1 MTITCSARHEEYF
14 LYSHFRLLT
23 EKLVNCGNAQEG
35 KTEPRGGKGWADGGL
50 EERGIHREATS
61 NNASF

>member
-1 MTITCSARHEEYF
+1 MTVTCSARHEEYF

-23 EKLVNCGNAQEG
+23 EKLVNCGNAQEQTKSRG
-35 KTEPRGGKGWADGGL
+35 EGRGGQTRARGGV
-50 EERGIHREATS
+50 RREATS